1 MTPDAFLCTIREYP
15 DDDGPRLVYA
25 DWLEEQGECARAEF
39 IRVQCELENNPDDER
54 WRALAR
60 REAELLAEH
69 GPRWLGPWQLSRD
82 VKLRRGF
89 LEVEIYPQAAAQL
102 SEESWQAPAL
112 LELAVN
118 IPRSH
123 PSGIQR
129 LINWPGREFIT
140 RLEPEWQLNRHDW
153 SDLCRGLSLNWPR
166 LEALTLPPIAFS
178 NSDIESLLS
187 MPNLKRLKLRN
198 FRMPPSSGDWQTV
211 LSTPV
216 VERIEAIEFE
226 ETPLSEESCRHLAR
240 ICNRAGNLR
249 QLKLNNCRLGVNEFR
264 QFVEYANLRK
274 LSVLDL
280 TDNPLRDSG
289 VRLLAESLN
298 LQSLTEL
305 TLNGCEC
312 GKPGIQSLLESGLL
326 RGLMALHLNNNFL
339 GDATARVLLTSGEL
353 ASLRRFSLGSDLTD
367 NGLGYMANSPA
378 AGQWRELSVH
388 GSSFTAGGL
397 LSLLRS
403 RELSRLSR
411 LTIRGLV
418 LHLGYLPNLN
428 RKSFASRLRELS
440 IGRAG
445 MIGGDALSHD
455 AVVNLLTS
463 PSLPRLQR
471 LRIPSV
477 RPVEMT
483 NDLLQRFGSRLDCD
497 FALAPR
503 RVRE

>member
-1 MTPDAFLCTIREYP
+1 MTPEAFLCTIREHP

-25 DWLEEQGECARAEF
+25 DWLEEHGECARAEF

-54 WRALAR
+54 WQALAR

-69 GPRWLGPWQLSRD
+69 GPQWLGPWPLSRN

-89 LEVEIYPQAAAQL
+89 LEVEIHAQAAAQL
-102 SEESWQAPAL
+102 SEQYWQAPAL
-112 LELAVN
+112 LELAVTN
-118 IPRSH
+118 LRSY
-123 PSGIQR
+123 PSGIQP
-129 LINWPGREFIT
+129 LIHWPGREFIT
-140 RLEPEWQLNRHDW
+140 RLEPEWQLNRDDW
-153 SDLCRGLSLNWPR
+153 SDLCRGLRLNWPR

-178 NSDIESLLS
+178 DSDIESLLS

-198 FRMPPSSGDWQTV
+198 FRMPPSSGDWQTI

-216 VERIEAIEFE
+216 VERIAAIEME
-226 ETPLSEESCRHLAR
+226 ETPLSEESCRRLAD

-249 QLKLNNCRLGVNEFR
+249 QLKLNKCRLGANKFKQLV
-264 QFVEYANLRK
+264 QYANLRE

-298 LQSLTEL
+298 WKSLTEL

-326 RGLMALHLNNNFL
+326 RGLTALHLNNNFL
-339 GDATARVLLTSGEL
+339 GDATARVLLASGEL

-367 NGLGYMANSPA
+367 NGLGFMANSPA
-378 AGQWRELSVH
+378 AAQWNELSVH

-403 RELSRLSR
+403 PELSMLSR
-411 LTIRGLV
+411 LTIGGLV

-428 RKSFASRLRELS
+428 RKPFVSRLRELS
-440 IGRAG
+440 IGREA
-445 MIGGDALSHD
+445 MFGGGGLSHD
-455 AVVNLLTS
+455 AVISLLTS

-471 LRIPSV
+471 LHIPSV
-477 RPVEMT
+477 RPIEMM
-483 NDLLQRFGSRLDCD
+483 NDLLQRFGPRLECD
-497 FALAPR
+497 LAMPPG
-503 RVRE
+503 REA